1 MATIKKI
8 EVFTIEMR
16 DDGIVHMHA
25 EGDKLIDM
33 RLYKLLIEGI
43 GEVSGGKKVPILSTA
58 DEEVLPDDDVKE
70 YFMRPDSNPYSLA
83 NAVIA
88 PSLPQKLIGNLFLR
102 MNKRGSPIKLFRNKD
117 EAIAWLKTF
126 L

>member
-1 MATIKKI
+1 MATIITI
-8 EVFTIEMR
+8 EVFTIKMR
-16 DDGIVHMHA
+16 DDGIVHMHVQ
-25 EGDKLIDM
+25 GDQLIDM

-70 YFMRPDSNPYSLA
+70 YFTKPDSNPYSLA
-83 NAVIA
+83 NALIA
-88 PSLPQKLIGNLFLR
+88 PSLPQKLIGNLLLR
-102 MNKRGSPIKLFRNKD
+102 LNKRGTPMKLFRNND

>member
-1 MATIKKI
+1 MATVKKI

-25 EGDKLIDM
+25 EGDQVINM

-70 YFMRPDSNPYSLA
+70 YFMKPDSNPYSLA
-83 NAVIA
+83 NALIA
-88 PSLPQKLIGNLFLR
+88 PSLPQKLIGNLLLR
-102 MNKRGSPIKLFRNKD
+102 LNKRGTPMKLFREKD

>member
-1 MATIKKI
+1 
-8 EVFTIEMR
+8 
-16 DDGIVHMHA
+16 
-25 EGDKLIDM
+25 
-33 RLYKLLIEGI
+33 
-43 GEVSGGKKVPILSTA
+43 
-58 DEEVLPDDDVKE
+58 
-70 YFMRPDSNPYSLA
+70 MRPDSNPYSLA